1 MKFRMIRRCNFQ
13 ADVAYEHVKS
23 DHFNL
28 TKRQLLA
35 QILQQAE

>member
-1 MKFRMIRRCNFQ
+1 MDKTLQ
-13 ADVAYEHVKS
+13 PWADVAYEHVKS
-23 DHFNL
+23 VHFNL